1 MIPAFD
7 LAPKSIPDRD
17 SAPKSIPDRDRDL
30 KLINFVSINDPS
42 SSLTS

>member
-17 SAPKSIPDRDRDL
+17 STL
-30 KLINFVSINDPS
+30 KLIDFVSINDPS
-42 SSLTS
+42 SSGSS